1 MHANGRRKGRASF
14 ANVTQPGAA
23 RPVGPART
31 ESNSSARSTP
41 YTTNVRTPSFPRSSN
56 ELTLSSPQRPSAPV
70 PEGKWQHDLFGE
82 KSDLYNPSLNVSAP
96 ALSTV
101 IPVSSSSR
109 PFGAL
114 TPALPIYHQPHAPA
128 ALAQSPN
135 PVAAPAPNLL
145 ARLNINGASNQA
157 EQKRRAAEQ
166 IRLAQVERTRVAEAK
181 RVEKEREQE
190 RARTAMQHEKQRV
203 IANEEERGFVVQ
215 VEGLVYGTSAEDV
228 QVRFEADFPGD

>member
-1 MHANGRRKGRASF
+1 MDDGTADA
-14 ANVTQPGAA
+14 
-23 RPVGPART
+23 
-31 ESNSSARSTP
+31 
-41 YTTNVRTPSFPRSSN
+41 PRS
-56 ELTLSSPQRPSAPV
+56 LTSRSLEQHAQEHPHAQQATRPLDQRPTRPPCASSPPVPPASSPFPSQRPSAPV
-70 PEGKWQHDLFGE
+70 PEGKWQHDLFGK

-114 TPALPIYHQPHAPA
+114 TPALPIYHKPLTPA
-128 ALAQSPN
+128 ALAQAP
-135 PVAAPAPNLL
+135 PPAAAPAPNLL

-157 EQKRRAAEQ
+157 EQKRRGAEQ
-166 IRLAQVERTRVAEAK
+166 IRLAQVERSRLAEAK
-181 RVEKEREQE
+181 QLEQEREKER
-190 RARTAMQHEKQRV
+190 ARMAVQNEKQRA

-228 QVRFEADFPGD
+228 QVRSESFLSSGSWS